1 MTDSLQSSS
10 TLFNS
15 VLLFFHNCQRYP
27 KREADAQEGVLNGQ
41 FELTR
46 SQYCKFSKRVRTIA
60 LDTRLWFW
68 RRHCHSPMPNRR
80 LARHSKGAERIPT
93 HQASLAPMAFSA
105 PTAEST
111 WEWSQ
116 TARNTE
122 IHSTMLAKELANLL
136 PHVGNLSAR
145 LSLLATSLRGT
156 DDRYRIPLTNSPVR
170 ILIKTALTLKV
181 QAPATVVWRCH
192 NCSIWVTGCLCSSH

>member
-1 MTDSLQSSS
+1 MTDGLQSSS

-41 FELTR
+41 FELTP

-122 IHSTMLAKELANLL
+122 IHSTMLAKELA
-136 PHVGNLSAR
+136 
-145 LSLLATSLRGT
+145 TCC
-156 DDRYRIPLTNSPVR
+156 
-170 ILIKTALTLKV
+170 LTLAIFPLAYHCWLHHWEELMTDIESPWPIH
-181 QAPATVVWRCH
+181 Q
-192 NCSIWVTGCLCSSH
+192 SGSL